1 MNFKSNNADGKIIKI
16 LFDQCVDLL
25 PDEQLKI
32 IAEAK
37 ISEDSKKQLLD
48 LLQHSLNEL
57 DLTKAVVDS
66 LSVSLDIKPLE
77 QGMKV
82 GAYELQNVIGTGG
95 QGEVWKSKRVDG
107 KFKHMVA
114 IKFLKPVHDETELSR
129 FKTERELLA
138 SLNHPN
144 IAQLL
149 DGGELENHRPYM
161 VLELV
166 EGLPILE
173 YAKQQLFDLRQYLDC
188 FIQICDA
195 ISYAHTYSVIHR
207 DIKPSNI
214 LINSDGV
221 VKVIDFGIAKNIQ
234 ESEKDI
240 KTLPIM
246 TLAYSSPEQISGAR
260 ASTATD
266 VYALGL
272 LLYEMLSGQRAQAY
286 KTSAPAELM
295 HEITDKTPNLPS
307 LTLQENQS
315 MRTFNSHLLKGD
327 LDKLMMMAL
336 RKEPERR
343 YSTVQSMCNDVHQYL
358 LGKPLKAVGDSRS
371 YQAKKFIMRNPV
383 SSILAILV
391 LAFLITYPLTLIK
404 NQQAL
409 KAERDK
415 ALLAQKTAQEQSLV
429 ANRTTDFLVSVLESA
444 SPLGNKGEEI
454 KLDEVLTIAERQLL
468 FGLDNQPLIKSNLLG
483 KIASIRHQM
492 GNTEQALE
500 HYKQVL
506 KIHQKNHDFA
516 EQLNT
521 LGQLAVMANMA
532 HLEDLSIKYKA
543 QADAIK
549 AKVKD
554 PKALAWHDAKMATLA
569 NEMNQSKDVQPLLKQ
584 TLLGLKTHNIQDP
597 ELLGRI
603 YNEMTIAAKDPE
615 DGIKYA
621 NLAMNYAKK
630 LNGEMHPLYLNR
642 KLNRAH
648 VYMRLIKMQEA
659 EKDLREVLV
668 NAEKLY
674 TRKHWFFVNTL
685 LELGSLYHDL
695 GRFSEVEPIYS
706 ELLNTSK
713 EILGIENINYV
724 LGINNLA
731 YLYEDM
737 GRYDEAEP
745 LYRKSIELRRQYHS
759 KNPYR
764 IASSEGNLAR
774 LLSKIGRFKESSEI
788 IDRIIPIYDKHKSS
802 NRQNHITAIAN
813 FIGSQ
818 PSDKTCEM
826 AIEKIKQILPEVY
839 QTSEKSWRRMYNE
852 LWLGELTKKCHDYQL
867 SSKLLTSA
875 SNMSEV
881 IYEKD
886 SDGQKLIQ
894 NKINR
899 LLPKSQ

>member
-1 MNFKSNNADGKIIKI
+1 MNFKSNNLDGKIIKK
-16 LFDQCVDLL
+16 LFVQCVDLL
-25 PDEQLKI
+25 PDEQIQI
-32 IAEAK
+32 ITEADV
-37 ISEDSKKQLLD
+37 SEETKKHILG

-95 QGEVWKSKRVDG
+95 QGEVWKAKRVDG
-107 KFKHMVA
+107 KFNHMVA
-114 IKFLKPVHDETELSR
+114 IKFLKPVHDQMELSR

-173 YAKQQLFDLRQYLDC
+173 YAKQQQFDLKKYLDC

-214 LINSDGV
+214 LISSGGV
-221 VKVIDFGIAKNIQ
+221 VKVIDFGIAKHL
-234 ESEKDI
+234 EETEKDS
-240 KTLPIM
+240 KTLPVM

-272 LLYEMLSGQRAQAY
+272 LLYEMLSGQRAQAFN
-286 KTSAPAELM
+286 TSAPADLV
-295 HEITDKTPNLPS
+295 HEITDKIPNLPS
-307 LTLQENQS
+307 LILHKNQS
-315 MRTFNSHLLKGD
+315 MRIFNSQILKGD
-327 LDKLMMMAL
+327 LDKLVMMAL

-343 YSTVQSMCNDVHQYL
+343 YSTVQAMCNDVHQYL
-358 LGKPLKAVGDSRS
+358 LGKPLIAVGDSWS
-371 YQAKKFIMRNPV
+371 YQTRKFIKRNPV
-383 SSILAILV
+383 SSILAALV
-391 LAFLITYPLTLIK
+391 LAFFIAFPLFLIN

-409 KAERDK
+409 KSERDK
-415 ALLAQKTAQEQSLV
+415 ALLAQKTAQEQTLV

-444 SPLGNKGEEI
+444 SPLGDKGEQI

-468 FGLDNQPLIKSNLLG
+468 YGLDNQPLIKSNLLG
-483 KIASIRHQM
+483 KIASIRHHM
-492 GNTEQALE
+492 GNTKQALE

-506 KIHQKNHDFA
+506 KIYQNNHDLSG
-516 EQLNT
+516 QLNT

-532 HLEDLSIKYKA
+532 HLEDLSIEYKV

-549 AKVKD
+549 AKVID
-554 PKALAWHDAKMATLA
+554 PRLLAWHDARMATLA
-569 NEMNQSKDVQPLLKQ
+569 NEMNQSEEVEPLLKQ
-584 TLLGLKTHNIQDP
+584 TLANLKLNNIQDP

-603 YNEMTIAAKDPE
+603 YNEMTIAAKEPKDALE
-615 DGIKYA
+615 YA
-621 NLAMNYAKK
+621 NLAMSYAKK
-630 LNGEMHPLYLNR
+630 LNGKMHPLYLNR
-642 KLNRAH
+642 KLNRANA
-648 VYMRLIKMQEA
+648 YKRLINMQEA
-659 EKDLREVLV
+659 EIDLKEVLI

-695 GRFSEVEPIYS
+695 GRFSEVEPIYL
-706 ELLNTSK
+706 ELLKTSK

-737 GRYDEAEP
+737 GQFEKAEP
-745 LYRKSIELRRQYHS
+745 LYRKSIALRHKYHS

-774 LLSKIGRFKESSEI
+774 LLSKMGYFKESAEI
-788 IDRIIPIYDKHKSS
+788 INRIIPIFEKHKSS

-813 FIGSQ
+813 LIGQQ
-818 PSDKTCEM
+818 PSNKTCEM

-852 LWLGELTKKCHDYQL
+852 LWLGEMATNCQNTELANEL
-867 SSKLLTSA
+867 LNAASKHV
-875 SNMSEV
+875 EF
-881 IYEKD
+881 IYTQN
-886 SDGQKLIQ
+886 SDGQKMIKNRIKHTL
-894 NKINR
+894 NK
-899 LLPKSQ
+899 